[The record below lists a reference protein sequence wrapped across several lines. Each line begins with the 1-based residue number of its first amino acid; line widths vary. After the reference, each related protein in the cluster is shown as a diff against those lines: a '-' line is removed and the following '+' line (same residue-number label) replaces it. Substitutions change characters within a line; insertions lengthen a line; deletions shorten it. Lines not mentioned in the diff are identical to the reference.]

1 MKTRMILAAFAA
13 VALSASA
20 FAAEA
25 SKAKQA
31 KPVGEVPSKVYATV
45 EIAGSEDLTAFA
57 MDYSRRIEAQQLG
70 MLAAMAM
77 AGEPM
82 KTFGPTPK
90 DSEAVIAVFG
100 PTQLPADLAEATNF
114 SFAVFYPL
122 TRKKS
127 EILAANPKL
136 KEKDG
141 LVRLPGWYGKS
152 AYAAIGEGLA
162 AISTDR
168 RIANKLKDP
177 ALAAK
182 MAASCGVYAKGRLI
196 QVTLRRPALDMLAS
210 AAATQFAKQLE
221 DSDYENIAK
230 SKPMVE
236 ECMKLLKE
244 IDRMSLAIETE
255 KDALLVKI
263 GADCREGGRL
273 VKCYG
278 GGLPAQALDF
288 GRIPDDA
295 LGFSSGING
304 YGLLPES
311 VFREQNWVN
320 QLSQGLSEIAKESSD
335 AKVKTLCAAV
345 SSSLKKISDKCPLPR
360 DGEWAMAF
368 LCSDFA
374 GSFLLDCIGGEDP
387 RDAEFLALVD
397 GEFASMSAAAKVAYP
412 GKTFVTSKKDG
423 SRYQYTVDLDAIAAV
438 ANDDA
443 KEAEKDMELFKKA
456 FGSGKAVVELDS
468 PKGKASRLVVRS
480 EKGADSFKATGVQ
493 KRSME
498 KAFPGVFGK
507 EKVCACGRVDTCGI
521 VRAASAIAE
530 DALDP
535 AVVNGLL
542 PKDGTPGFAWMSTW
556 KGKSFAGTI
565 RLPDADIR
573 TITTILQLAIAGAA
587 DDEDE
592 DDEDD
597 EDESADDA
605 DEESNE

>member
-1 MKTRMILAAFAA
+1 
-13 VALSASA
+13 
-20 FAAEA
+20 
-25 SKAKQA
+25 
-31 KPVGEVPSKVYATV
+31 
-45 EIAGSEDLTAFA
+45 
-57 MDYSRRIEAQQLG
+57 
-70 MLAAMAM
+70 
-77 AGEPM
+77 
-82 KTFGPTPK
+82 
-90 DSEAVIAVFG
+90 
-100 PTQLPADLAEATNF
+100 
-114 SFAVFYPL
+114 
-122 TRKKS
+122 
-127 EILAANPKL
+127 
-136 KEKDG
+136 
-141 LVRLPGWYGKS
+141 
-152 AYAAIGEGLA
+152 
-162 AISTDR
+162 
-168 RIANKLKDP
+168 
-177 ALAAK
+177 
-182 MAASCGVYAKGRLI
+182 MAASCGVYAKGRLVQI
-196 QVTLRRPALDMLAS
+196 TLRRPALDMLAS
-210 AAATQFAKQLE
+210 AAAKQFAKQLE

-374 GSFLLDCIGGEDP
+374 GSFLLDCIGGEDQ

-397 GEFASMSAAAKVAYP
+397 GEFAAMSDAAKVAYP

-423 SRYQYTVDLDAIAAV
+423 SRYQYTVDLDAIVAV

-493 KRSME
+493 KRRME
-498 KAFPGVFGK
+498 TAFPNIFGK

-521 VRAASAIAE
+521 VRFVAAFADVI
-530 DALDP
+530 DP
-535 AVVNGLL
+535 AAVSGLL
-542 PKDGTPGFAWMSTW
+542 PKDGTPGFAWVSTW
-556 KGKSFAGTI
+556 KDKSFAGTI

-573 TITTILQLAIAGAA
+573 AITTISQLANAGA
-587 DDEDE
+587 DDDDDDEEDVDDESDEDE
-592 DDEDD
+592 E
-597 EDESADDA
+597 
-605 DEESNE
+605 

>member
-1 MKTRMILAAFAA
+1 MKTRMMITAAFAA
-13 VALSASA
+13 AALAASA
-20 FAAEA
+20 FTAEA
-25 SKAKQA
+25 PKTKPA
-31 KPVGEVPSKVYATV
+31 KPAGEAPSKVYATV

-70 MLAAMAM
+70 MFSAMAM
-77 AGEPM
+77 SGEPM

-90 DSEAVIAVFG
+90 DSEAAIAVFG
-100 PTQLPADLAEATNF
+100 PAQLPADLAEATNF

-152 AYAAIGEGLA
+152 AYAAIGDGLA

-168 RIANKLKDP
+168 RVANKLKDP

-196 QVTLRRPALDMLAS
+196 QVTLRRPALDMLA
-210 AAATQFAKQLE
+210 AVTAKQF
-221 DSDYENIAK
+221 DENDDENLAK
-230 SKPMVE
+230 SKPMIE
-236 ECMKLLKE
+236 ECLKLLKE

-255 KDALLVKI
+255 KDALLVKL

-288 GRIPDDA
+288 GRIPDNA
-295 LGFSSGING
+295 LGFSSGISG
-304 YGLLPES
+304 YGLLSES

-397 GEFASMSAAAKVAYP
+397 GEVASMSAAAKVAYP

-423 SRYQYTVDLDAIAAV
+423 SRYQYTVDLDAISAV

-443 KEAEKDMELFKKA
+443 KEAEKDMELLKKA

-507 EKVCACGRVDTCGI
+507 EKVCTCGRVDTCGI
-521 VRAASAIAE
+521 VRFVAAFA

-542 PKDGTPGFAWMSTW
+542 PKDGTPGFAWVSTW
-556 KGKSFAGTI
+556 KDKSFAGTI

-573 TITTILQLAIAGAA
+573 AITTISQLAIAGAT
-587 DDEDE
+587 DD
-592 DDEDD
+592 DDDD
-597 EDESADDA
+597 DESADDA
-605 DEESNE
+605 DEESKE

>member
-1 MKTRMILAAFAA
+1 
-13 VALSASA
+13 
-20 FAAEA
+20 
-25 SKAKQA
+25 
-31 KPVGEVPSKVYATV
+31 
-45 EIAGSEDLTAFA
+45 
-57 MDYSRRIEAQQLG
+57 
-70 MLAAMAM
+70 
-77 AGEPM
+77 
-82 KTFGPTPK
+82 
-90 DSEAVIAVFG
+90 
-100 PTQLPADLAEATNF
+100 
-114 SFAVFYPL
+114 
-122 TRKKS
+122 
-127 EILAANPKL
+127 
-136 KEKDG
+136 
-141 LVRLPGWYGKS
+141 
-152 AYAAIGEGLA
+152 
-162 AISTDR
+162 
-168 RIANKLKDP
+168 
-177 ALAAK
+177 
-182 MAASCGVYAKGRLI
+182 
-196 QVTLRRPALDMLAS
+196 
-210 AAATQFAKQLE
+210 
-221 DSDYENIAK
+221 
-230 SKPMVE
+230 
-236 ECMKLLKE
+236 
-244 IDRMSLAIETE
+244 MSLAIETE

-263 GADCREGGRL
+263 GSDCREGGRL

-288 GRIPDDA
+288 GRIPDNA
-295 LGFSSGING
+295 LGFSSGISG

-320 QLSQGLSEIAKESSD
+320 QLSQGLAEVASEASD
-335 AKVKTLCAAV
+335 AKVKTLCTVV
-345 SSSLKKISDKCPLPR
+345 SGSLKKISDKCPLPR

-507 EKVCACGRVDTCGI
+507 EKVCACGRFDICGI

-542 PKDGTPGFAWMSTW
+542 PKDGTPGVAWVSTW

-573 TITTILQLAIAGAA
+573 AISTISQLAIAGAA

-592 DDEDD
+592 DEDD

-605 DEESNE
+605 DEESK

>member
-1 MKTRMILAAFAA
+1 MKTRMMITAAFAA
-13 VALSASA
+13 AALAASA
-20 FAAEA
+20 FTAEA
-25 SKAKQA
+25 PKTKPA
-31 KPVGEVPSKVYATV
+31 KPAGEAPSKVYATV
-45 EIAGSEDLTAFA
+45 EITGSEDLTAFA
-57 MDYSRRIEAQQLG
+57 MDYSKRIEAQQLG
-70 MLAAMAM
+70 LFSAMAM
-77 AGEPM
+77 SGEPM

-90 DSEAVIAVFG
+90 DSEAAIAVFG
-100 PTQLPADLAEATNF
+100 PAQLPADLAEATNF

-122 TRKKS
+122 SRKKS

-152 AYAAIGEGLA
+152 AYAAIGDGLA
-162 AISTDR
+162 AISSDR
-168 RIANKLKDP
+168 RVAERLKDA

-210 AAATQFAKQLE
+210 VAAKHLE
-221 DSDYENIAK
+221 DSDDESLAK

-236 ECMKLLKE
+236 ECLKLLKE
-244 IDRMSLAIETE
+244 IDRMSLAVETE
-255 KDALLVKI
+255 KDALLVKL

-288 GRIPDDA
+288 GRIPDNA
-295 LGFSSGING
+295 LGFSSGISG
-304 YGLLPES
+304 YGLLSES

-320 QLSQGLSEIAKESSD
+320 QLSQGLAEVAKESSD

-360 DGEWAMAF
+360 DGEWATAF

-443 KEAEKDMELFKKA
+443 KEAEKDMEFFKKA

-507 EKVCACGRVDTCGI
+507 EKVCTCGRLDTCGI
-521 VRAASAIAE
+521 VRFVAAFA

-542 PKDGTPGFAWMSTW
+542 PKDGTPGFAWVSTW
-556 KGKSFAGTI
+556 KDKSFAGTI

-573 TITTILQLAIAGAA
+573 AISTISQLAIAGAA
-587 DDEDE
+587 DDDDE
-592 DDEDD
+592 DDDD
-597 EDESADDA
+597 EDESADDESA
-605 DEESNE
+605 AEEDANE

>member
-1 MKTRMILAAFAA
+1 MKTRMMISAAFAA
-13 VALSASA
+13 AALAASA
-20 FAAEA
+20 FTAEA
-25 SKAKQA
+25 PKTKPA
-31 KPVGEVPSKVYATV
+31 KPTGEAPSKVYATV

-70 MLAAMAM
+70 LFSAMAM
-77 AGEPM
+77 SGEPM

-90 DSEAVIAVFG
+90 DSEAAIAVFG
-100 PTQLPADLAEATNF
+100 PAQAPADFAEATNF

-122 TRKKS
+122 SRKKD
-127 EILAANPKL
+127 EILAGNPKL

-182 MAASCGVYAKGRLI
+182 MAASCGVYAKGRLVQI
-196 QVTLRRPALDMLAS
+196 TLRRPALDMLA
-210 AAATQFAKQLE
+210 AAAAKQLE
-221 DSDYENIAK
+221 KSDDENLAK

-236 ECMKLLKE
+236 VCLNLLKE
-244 IDRMSLAIETE
+244 IDRMSLAVETD
-255 KDALLVKI
+255 KDALLLKI
-263 GADCREGGRL
+263 GADCCEGSRL
-273 VKCYG
+273 MKCYG
-278 GGLPAQALDF
+278 GGLPAQALDL

-295 LGFSSGING
+295 LGFSSGISG

-320 QLSQGLSEIAKESSD
+320 QLSQGLAELAKEASD
-335 AKVKTLCAAV
+335 AKVKTFCTVV
-345 SSSLKKISDKCPLPR
+345 SGSLKKISDKCPMPR
-360 DGEWAMAF
+360 DGEWVTAF

-374 GSFLLDCIGGEDP
+374 GSFLLDCIGGEDT

-397 GEFASMSAAAKVAYP
+397 GEVAAMSDAAKVAYP
-412 GKTFVTSKKDG
+412 GKTFVTSKKEG

-493 KRSME
+493 KRRME
-498 KAFPGVFGK
+498 TAFPNIFGK
-507 EKVCACGRVDTCGI
+507 EKVCTYGRIDICGI
-521 VRAASAIAE
+521 IRAASAIAE

-542 PKDGTPGFAWMSTW
+542 PKEGTPGFAWVSTW
-556 KGKSFAGTI
+556 NDKSFAGTI

-573 TITTILQLAIAGAA
+573 AISNISQLAIAGAA
-587 DDEDE
+587 DDEDD

-597 EDESADDA
+597 EDESADD
-605 DEESNE
+605 ESAAAAE

>member
-1 MKTRMILAAFAA
+1 MKTRMMITAAFAA
-13 VALSASA
+13 AALAASA
-20 FAAEA
+20 FTAEA
-25 SKAKQA
+25 PKTKPA
-31 KPVGEVPSKVYATV
+31 KPAGEAPSKVYATV

-90 DSEAVIAVFG
+90 DSEAAIAVFG
-100 PTQLPADLAEATNF
+100 PAQLPADLAEATNF

-122 TRKKS
+122 SRKKS

-152 AYAAIGEGLA
+152 AYAAIGDGLA
-162 AISTDR
+162 AISSDR
-168 RIANKLKDP
+168 RVAERLKDP

-196 QVTLRRPALDMLAS
+196 QVTLRRPALDMLA
-210 AAATQFAKQLE
+210 AAAAKQLE
-221 DSDYENIAK
+221 KSDDENLAK
-230 SKPMVE
+230 SKPVVE
-236 ECMKLLKE
+236 EFLKLLKE

-263 GADCREGGRL
+263 GSDCREGGRL
-273 VKCYG
+273 VKCFG
-278 GGLPAQALDF
+278 GGLPAPALDL

-295 LGFSSGING
+295 LGFSSGISG

-320 QLSQGLSEIAKESSD
+320 QLSQGLSEVAKESSD
-335 AKVKTLCAAV
+335 AKVKTLCTVV
-345 SSSLKKISDKCPLPR
+345 SGSLKKISDKCPLPR

-397 GEFASMSAAAKVAYP
+397 GELAAMSDAAKVAYP
-412 GKTFVTSKKDG
+412 GKTFVTSKKEG
-423 SRYQYTVDLDAIAAV
+423 SRYQYTVDLAAIAAV

-443 KEAEKDMELFKKA
+443 KEAEKDKELFKKA

-493 KRSME
+493 KRRME
-498 KAFPGVFGK
+498 TAFPNIFGK
-507 EKVCACGRVDTCGI
+507 EKICTYGRIDICGI
-521 VRAASAIAE
+521 IRAVAAIA
-530 DALDP
+530 DAALDP
-535 AVVNGLL
+535 DVVNGLL
-542 PKDGTPGFAWMSTW
+542 PKEGTPGFAWVSTW
-556 KGKSFAGTI
+556 KDKSFAGTI

-573 TITTILQLAIAGAA
+573 AISTISQLAIAGAA

-597 EDESADDA
+597 EDDA
-605 DEESNE
+605 EEDSNE

>member
-1 MKTRMILAAFAA
+1 MKTRMMITAAFAA
-13 VALSASA
+13 AALAASA
-20 FAAEA
+20 FTAEA
-25 SKAKQA
+25 PKTKPA
-31 KPVGEVPSKVYATV
+31 KPVGEAPSKVYATI
-45 EIAGSEDLTAFA
+45 EIAGSEELTAFA
-57 MDYSRRIEAQQLG
+57 MDYSKRIEAQQLG
-70 MLAAMAM
+70 LFSAMAM
-77 AGEPM
+77 SGEPM

-90 DSEAVIAVFG
+90 DSEAAIAVFG
-100 PTQLPADLAEATNF
+100 PAQLPADLAEATNF

-152 AYAAIGEGLA
+152 AYAAIGDGMA
-162 AISTDR
+162 AISSDR
-168 RIANKLKDP
+168 RVAERLKDA

-196 QVTLRRPALDMLAS
+196 QVTLRRPALDMLAAV
-210 AAATQFAKQLE
+210 AAKHLE
-221 DSDYENIAK
+221 DSDDDENLAK
-230 SKPMVE
+230 SKPVVE
-236 ECMKLLKE
+236 EFLKLLKE

-263 GADCREGGRL
+263 GSDCREGGRL

-278 GGLPAQALDF
+278 SGLPAQALDF
-288 GRIPDDA
+288 GRIPDNA
-295 LGFSSGING
+295 LGFSSGIIG

-345 SSSLKKISDKCPLPR
+345 SGSLKKISDKCPLPR

-397 GEFASMSAAAKVAYP
+397 GEFAAMSDAAKVAYP

-443 KEAEKDMELFKKA
+443 KEAEKDVMELFKKA

-493 KRSME
+493 KRRME
-498 KAFPGVFGK
+498 TSFPNIFGK

-521 VRAASAIAE
+521 VRFVAAFADVI
-530 DALDP
+530 DP
-535 AVVNGLL
+535 AAVSGLL
-542 PKDGTPGFAWMSTW
+542 PKDGTPGFAWVSTW
-556 KGKSFAGTI
+556 KDKSFAGTI

-573 TITTILQLAIAGAA
+573 AITTISQLANAGA
-587 DDEDE
+587 DDDDDDEEDVDDESDEDE
-592 DDEDD
+592 E
-597 EDESADDA
+597 
-605 DEESNE
+605 